1 MEQINKLIERTD
13 LPMKKLSKLSQ
24 GGSGCTLPTKITGT
38 QIIKNQQGECF
49 ISLYQDEKP
58 RPEDYAMAV
67 KRLSVA
73 FPQQSV
79 DFFKLAVQEMAD
91 MGFTRQQMADAVT
104 HLIRTFLY
112 KQPNIADI
120 VSYKKLRRIYTYGQ
134 MCAKLVC
141 NGGTEESSDSFS
153 KVEID
158 GKIYWYLPNENI

>member
-1 MEQINKLIERTD
+1 METIKTAIERTD
-13 LPMKKLSKLSQ
+13 LPMKKSSKLSL
-24 GGSGCTLPTKITGT
+24 GGSDCTLPTKITGT

-91 MGFTRQQMADAVT
+91 AVT
-104 HLIRTFLY
+104 HLIRTFQY

-120 VSYKKLRRIYTYGQ
+120 VSYKKLRRVYTYGQ

-158 GKIYWYLPNENI
+158 GKIYWYLPSENI